1 MKRLLSAFILLCAS
15 LFGQQIY
22 PHHPESGTQ
31 EGPTLRVHA
40 SPTPP
45 STYYPV
51 NGSKSLDIH
60 LRALSWLD
68 SWLFVPP
75 LPGTGG
81 GSFIPIYKGDFVG
94 HFWVIID
101 FSPGTTAP
109 PPETE
114 IPNLYQNTY
123 AFDWDLVLNEELHLP
138 TPVQPPLGP
147 YWYNF
152 WFSQTLTGT
161 VLPSRNL
168 FPSNAASEAFDVS
181 QGGYADIPIARFVYP
196 TALQGTWVQIHVIGN
211 MWHEVDGQGW
221 IYMNI
226 WRLL

>member
-1 MKRLLSAFILLCAS
+1 MKRFLIAFILLCAP

-40 SPTPP
+40 SPTP
-45 STYYPV
+45 TTVFYPA
-51 NGSKSLDIH
+51 GSKSLDIH
-60 LRALSWLD
+60 LRALSMWD

-75 LPGTGG
+75 PPGTGG
-81 GSFIPIYKGDFVG
+81 GSYIPIYKGDFVG

-101 FSPGTTAP
+101 FNPGTTEP
-109 PPETE
+109 PPETQ
-114 IPNLYQNTY
+114 IPNLFSHYY
-123 AFDWDLVLNEELHLP
+123 PFDWDIVLGEELHLP
-138 TPVQPPLGP
+138 TPIQPPPGP

-161 VLPSRNL
+161 VSPSKSL
-168 FPSNAASEAFDVS
+168 FPSQAASVIFDVA

-196 TALQGTWVQIHVIGN
+196 NALQGSWVQIHVIGN
-211 MWHEVDGQGW
+211 MWHEVNGQGW

>member
-1 MKRLLSAFILLCAS
+1 MKRFLSAFILLCAP

-22 PHHPESGTQ
+22 PHLPESGTQ
-31 EGPTLRVHA
+31 EGPTLRVAA

-45 STYYPV
+45 SIFYPT

-60 LRALSWLD
+60 LRALSMWD
-68 SWLFVPP
+68 SWLFT
-75 LPGTGG
+75 PGVGG
-81 GSFIPIYKGDFVG
+81 GSYTAVYKGDFVG

-101 FSPGTTAP
+101 FNPATTAP

-114 IPNLYQNTY
+114 IPNLFSHYY
-123 AFDWDLVLNEELHLP
+123 PFDWDIVLNEELHLP
-138 TPVQPPLGP
+138 TPVQPPPGP

-161 VLPSRNL
+161 VSPSKSL
-168 FPSNAASEAFDVS
+168 FPSQAASVIFDVA

-196 TALQGTWVQIHVIGN
+196 TTLQGSWVQIHVIGN
-211 MWHEVDGQGW
+211 MWHEVNGQGW

-226 WRLL
+226 WKLL

>member
-1 MKRLLSAFILLCAS
+1 MKRFLIAFILLCAP

-22 PHHPESGTQ
+22 PHLPESGTQ
-31 EGPTLRVHA
+31 EGPTLRVAA

-45 STYYPV
+45 SIFYPA

-60 LRALSWLD
+60 LRALSMWD
-68 SWLFVPP
+68 SWLFT
-75 LPGTGG
+75 PGVGG
-81 GSFIPIYKGDFVG
+81 GSYTAIYKGDFVG

-101 FSPGTTAP
+101 FNPGTTEP
-109 PPETE
+109 PPETQ
-114 IPNLYQNTY
+114 IPNLFSHYY
-123 AFDWDLVLNEELHLP
+123 PFDWDIVLNEELHLP
-138 TPVQPPLGP
+138 TPVQPPPGP

-161 VLPSRNL
+161 VSPSKSL
-168 FPSNAASEAFDVS
+168 FPSQAASVIFDVA

-196 TALQGTWVQIHVIGN
+196 NALQGSWVQIHVIGN
-211 MWHEVDGQGW
+211 MWHEVNGQGW

>member
-1 MKRLLSAFILLCAS
+1 MLRFLAVFIVLTTS
-15 LFGQQIY
+15 LIGQQLY
-22 PHHPESGTQ
+22 PHNSESGIV
-31 EGPTLRVHA
+31 ENPSIRVHA
-40 SPTPP
+40 APTPP
-45 STYYPV
+45 STFYPV
-51 NGSKSLDIH
+51 NGSKSIDIH
-60 LRALSWLD
+60 LRALSWWD

-75 LPGTGG
+75 PPGTGG
-81 GSFIPIYKGDFVG
+81 GSYIPVYKGDFAG

-114 IPNLYQNTY
+114 IPNLYENTY

-168 FPSNAASEAFDVS
+168 FPSNAASVAFDVS

-196 TALQGTWVQIHVIGN
+196 NSLQGTWVQIHVIGN